1 MSNRW
6 ISWFTR
12 YFSFAVNIA
21 MTVYLLFFLGP
32 GPLWS
37 RVRDHAWAVALLWL
51 VNRRSVYR
59 AFPQLVGIR
68 DEPASDSRAHLSQ
81 EPPQSRDP
89 QA

>member
-1 MSNRW
+1 MRNRW

-21 MTVYLLFFLGP
+21 LTVNLLFFVGP
-32 GPLWS
+32 GPLWI
-37 RVRDHAWAVALLWL
+37 RVRDHAWMVALLWL

-68 DEPASDSRAHLSQ
+68 DEPASDSRAQAGH
-81 EPPQSRDP
+81 EPPQSNDP
-89 QA
+89 QT